1 VSDGTPRPDRS
12 GLRQLGLLSTV
23 GLTLVIATM
32 LGYWGGRA
40 LDGWLG
46 TAPWLGLAG
55 LVFGVAAGFVNLF
68 RVVSRLDGS
77 ERDRGR

>member
-1 VSDGTPRPDRS
+1 
-12 GLRQLGLLSTV
+12 V

-55 LVFGVAAGFVNLF
+55 LVLGVAAGFVNLF
-68 RVVSRLDGS
+68 RVVNRLDGDQ
-77 ERDRGR
+77 RDRGR